1 MKVLRIAKAIR
12 EGRFQRA
19 SKKPAKPEV
28 YALWGDD
35 DRAVDYDPRKKAP
48 PPIAAPK
55 LPLPGHASSYNPP
68 PEYLF
73 TDAEREAWEAMDP
86 AKRPIDFIPR
96 RYASLR
102 QARCAVCCA
111 LRGVCHRRCCLSGPA
126 VRPGR
131 PRALRALPRP
141 LPLPAP
147 HAQEARH
154 GPRGPTAQ
162 AARPGRCGAEQS
174 SAGPGSRP
182 HLSPSLAR
190 ITQSCGPSLRTW
202 PSTTRGTS
210 AACAASVSTR
220 RDSGSLRVAMTA
232 LCGCGTSRRGA
243 ACGRG
248 RCHQLLLLRLR

>member
-19 SKKPAKPEV
+19 SKKPAKPDV

-73 TDAEREAWEAMDP
+73 TEAEREAWEAMDP
-86 AKRPIDFIPR
+86 AKRPIDFVPR

-102 QARCAVCCA
+102 QV
-111 LRGVCHRRCCLSGPA
+111 RGVAAVGGRVWCAARSVPLPLRSPLLSGPT

-141 LPLPAP
+141 LPLSAP

-154 GPRGPTAQ
+154 GP
-162 AARPGRCGAEQS
+162 
-174 SAGPGSRP
+174 
-182 HLSPSLAR
+182 
-190 ITQSCGPSLRTW
+190 
-202 PSTTRGTS
+202 
-210 AACAASVSTR
+210 
-220 RDSGSLRVAMTA
+220 
-232 LCGCGTSRRGA
+232 
-243 ACGRG
+243 
-248 RCHQLLLLRLR
+248 